1 MRPTKVMRLLSS
13 TARAS
18 VFGALSLATVA
29 CGGAAKQ
36 AEPEAQAPT
45 AEPAPAEPMPM
56 GPQNQPKSGE
66 SELVSAERE
75 LDDADARL
83 SDAASGGGAAMSDD
97 TDFDAAPQSGGA
109 SRCSTVCKA
118 YASLLRA
125 REAICRIDGD
135 AGPRCERAN
144 FTVERHENTRAACDC
159 PKE

>member
-1 MRPTKVMRLLSS
+1 MRLAKVMAVLSS

-18 VFGALSLATVA
+18 VFGSALSLAA
-29 CGGAAKQ
+29 LGCGGATKQ
-36 AEPEAQAPT
+36 AAPEAG
-45 AEPAPAEPMPM
+45 PAQPQPM
-56 GPQNQPKSGE
+56 GPQSPTGSGE

-83 SDAASGGGAAMSDD
+83 SNAASEGAAAMSDD
-97 TDFDAAPQSGGA
+97 AEFESAAPQSGSA

-118 YASLLRA
+118 YTSLLRA
-125 REAICRIDGD
+125 RKAICRIDGD

>member
-1 MRPTKVMRLLSS
+1 MRVLSS
-13 TARAS
+13 SARAS

-45 AEPAPAEPMPM
+45 AEPAPAQPTPM
-56 GPQNQPKSGE
+56 GSQSQPKSGE

-83 SDAASGGGAAMSDD
+83 SNAASGGEAAMSDD
-97 TDFDAAPQSGGA
+97 SDFDAAAPQSGGA
-109 SRCSTVCKA
+109 SQCSTVCKA

-159 PKE
+159 AKE